1 MGGLK
6 RYDLIKKSAFEQNI
20 GEEAQRTL
28 SNTLPLE
35 RGVTQLLDT
44 IENTDASHVY
54 HGDTIPA
61 DTFVALV
68 ESRPFL
74 RECIA
79 RSMQSAF
86 SVPVVTFSTLSE
98 LGGNNRDASPALVI
112 LSLILASREAW
123 LNALNDLSEGG
134 SHRPVVTLAS
144 TNDIDLA
151 RAAIRHGA
159 KGYIPVTM
167 GFDIAV
173 EAIRFVLVGGT
184 YAPTDYLL
192 TTDQLGLLPLKAVQQ
207 PVGNLTSREISVV
220 KAIKQGK
227 SNKVIAHELAMCES
241 TVKVH
246 VRNVMKKLNAKNRTE
261 VAMKA

>member
-1 MGGLK
+1 
-6 RYDLIKKSAFEQNI
+6 
-20 GEEAQRTL
+20 
-28 SNTLPLE
+28 
-35 RGVTQLLDT
+35 
-44 IENTDASHVY
+44 
-54 HGDTIPA
+54 
-61 DTFVALV
+61 
-68 ESRPFL
+68 
-74 RECIA
+74 
-79 RSMQSAF
+79 MQSAF
-86 SVPVVTFSTLSE
+86 SVPVVTFSSLAE
-98 LGGNNRDASPALVI
+98 LNEQRYEASPAVVI
-112 LSLILASREAW
+112 LSLIEASREAW
-123 LNALNDLSEGG
+123 AKALKDLSEDVSG
-134 SHRPVVTLAS
+134 HPVVTLAS
-144 TNDIDLA
+144 TNDVDLA

-192 TTDQLGLLPLKAVQQ
+192 ATDQAGPSPSKTPPPA
-207 PVGNLTSREISVV
+207 GILTGRELSVV

-227 SNKVIAHELAMCES
+227 SNKIIANELNMCES

>member
-1 MGGLK
+1 M
-6 RYDLIKKSAFEQNI
+6 
-20 GEEAQRTL
+20 
-28 SNTLPLE
+28 
-35 RGVTQLLDT
+35 LDT
-44 IENTDASHVY
+44 IDTTDQSPVFHEYSEKAE
-54 HGDTIPA
+54 
-61 DTFVALV
+61 TFVALI

-79 RSMQSAF
+79 RSVQSAF

-98 LGGNNRDASPALVI
+98 LSDYPHDESAVLVI
-112 LSLILASREAW
+112 LSLIDASREAW
-123 LNALNDLSEGG
+123 ANALNDLADFVPG
-134 SHRPVVTLAS
+134 RPVVTLAS
-144 TNDIDLA
+144 TNDVELA
-151 RAAIRHGA
+151 RSAIRHGA

-192 TTDQLGLLPLKAVQQ
+192 ANDQLGLSATKGLQH
-207 PVGNLTSREISVV
+207 GSILTSREISIVR
-220 KAIKQGK
+220 AIKQGK
-227 SNKVIAHELAMCES
+227 SNKVIANELNMCES

-246 VRNVMKKLNAKNRTE
+246 VRNVMKKLNAKNRTD

>member
-1 MGGLK
+1 
-6 RYDLIKKSAFEQNI
+6 
-20 GEEAQRTL
+20 
-28 SNTLPLE
+28 
-35 RGVTQLLDT
+35 LLDT
-44 IENTDASHVY
+44 IDSTSECLYQEDGAK
-54 HGDTIPA
+54 A

-74 RECIA
+74 RECIG

-86 SVPVVTFSTLSE
+86 SVPVIAFSSLSE
-98 LGGNNRDASPALVI
+98 LNDQHFDASPAVVI
-112 LSLILASREAW
+112 LSLIEASKEAW
-123 LNALNDLSEGG
+123 LNALKDLSEGV
-134 SHRPVVTLAS
+134 SRNPVVTLAS

-167 GFDIAV
+167 GFDIAI

-192 TTDQLGLLPLKAVQQ
+192 VTDQIGLLPPKSLQ
-207 PVGNLTSREISVV
+207 PAGILTGRELSVV

-227 SNKVIAHELAMCES
+227 SNKVIANELSMCES